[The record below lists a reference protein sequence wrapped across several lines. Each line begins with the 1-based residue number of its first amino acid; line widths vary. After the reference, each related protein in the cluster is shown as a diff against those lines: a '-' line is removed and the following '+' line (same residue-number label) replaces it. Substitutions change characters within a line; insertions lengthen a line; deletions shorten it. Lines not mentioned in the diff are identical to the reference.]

1 MCACLCVNAWGADI
15 ASSDFMRLS
24 RGSLVS
30 SPAVARPEANMRSTS
45 ALLTPNAVA
54 IPGNAGRMTARNV
67 GTNTQ
72 MMSYT
77 PLYTS
82 SMSRKS
88 VRSSQFST
96 AGMAGVQ
103 LSAISISRDNFNEAT
118 ASSDGSLN
126 TNTLAGPRRGRG
138 GPDFPDDPPGLD
150 TPVGDVPLVLLVI
163 MIMWYICS
171 KCCKKQSLFSKTQEK

>member
-24 RGSLVS
+24 RGSLAS

-118 ASSDGSLN
+118 ASSDGSLK
-126 TNTLAGPRRGRG
+126 TNTLPGQRRGRG
-138 GPDFPDDPPGLD
+138 GPDFPDDPPGMD
-150 TPVGDVPLVLLVI
+150 TPVGDMPFILIACLVMLFVVCK
-163 MIMWYICS
+163 MSRKS
-171 KCCKKQSLFSKTQEK
+171 KVYFTKCK